1 MTNSKLEAIALI
13 ENIPDEKMATVVKIL
28 ENICELLSVDTN
40 RNEHLTARVEENL
53 ALMEEAEN
61 LIGEDKITDKE
72 AEK

>member
-13 ENIPDEKMATVVKIL
+13 ESIPDEKIATVVKIL
-28 ENICELLSVDTN
+28 ENICELLNVDTN